1 MKVQNINNGAF
12 PLRLAGEG
20 ERVKIVSLKG
30 GRSFR
35 DRLVSMG
42 LNVGSE
48 VEIIQAGEGGKMLIG
63 CKGSRLFLGGG
74 MSQKIDVAII
84 QGGAG

>member
-1 MKVQNINNGAF
+1 
-12 PLRLAGEG
+12 
-20 ERVKIVSLKG
+20 
-30 GRSFR
+30 
-35 DRLVSMG
+35 MG

-84 QGGAG
+84 QGGAGLKRKT